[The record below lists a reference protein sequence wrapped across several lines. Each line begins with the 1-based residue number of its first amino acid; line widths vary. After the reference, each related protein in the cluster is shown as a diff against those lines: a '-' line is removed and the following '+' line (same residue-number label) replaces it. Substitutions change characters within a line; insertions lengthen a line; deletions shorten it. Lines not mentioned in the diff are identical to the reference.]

1 MSKHIEQWN
10 HNTHFHKHLLRYIP
24 SNSQSALDIGCG
36 LGLFARKL
44 AQRVVVVDAIDADRS
59 VVTEAERNTQLSNVR
74 YAQSDF
80 ITSEMPRASYDA
92 ISAIASIHHM
102 DMRMALEKMKSLLQ
116 PAGTLIILGLY
127 RERTLLD
134 HIYSWV
140 SVPINYAYL
149 RRHEAV
155 TYNVTAPTRHAQL
168 TLKQIRDI
176 ADEVIP
182 GHQLRRHLFW
192 RYSLVW
198 YKR

>member
-1 MSKHIEQWN
+1 MSEHVEQWN
-10 HNTHFHKHLLRYIP
+10 HNTHFHSHLLRYIP
-24 SNSQSALDIGCG
+24 LNIQSALDVGCG
-36 LGLFARKL
+36 LGLFAQKL
-44 AQRVVVVDAIDADRS
+44 AQRAVVVDAVDADRA
-59 VVTEAERNTQLSNVR
+59 VVVAAERYAQLSNVR
-74 YAQSDF
+74 YAQADF
-80 ITSEMPRASYDA
+80 ITSEMPRASYSA

-149 RRHEAV
+149 CRHEAV
-155 TYNVTAPTRHAQL
+155 TSNVTAPTRHAQL

-182 GHQLRRHLFW
+182 GYQLRRHLFW